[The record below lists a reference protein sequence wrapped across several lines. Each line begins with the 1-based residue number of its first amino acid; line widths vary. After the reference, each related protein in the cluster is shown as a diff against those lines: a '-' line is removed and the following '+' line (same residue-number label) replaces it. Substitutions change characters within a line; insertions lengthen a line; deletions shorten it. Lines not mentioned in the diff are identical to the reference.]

1 MIKVIANI
9 LSILLLAALF
19 LFPSR
24 FLNKSMDKMISLANE
39 ALNATMQ
46 EDWSTA
52 VNSLTHMHEQLDKD
66 RSTLHLFL
74 SHEAVEGLEA
84 AVSGCLRLTQIQDQ
98 PQTVLELE
106 FIITRAEHL
115 KSIEEFAISV
125 LI

>member
-1 MIKVIANI
+1 MTKIIANI

-19 LFPSR
+19 IFPCR
-24 FLNKSMDKMISLANE
+24 FLNESMDEMISLAKD
-39 ALNATMQ
+39 ALNATLQ
-46 EDWSTA
+46 DDWSTA
-52 VNSLTHMHEQLDKD
+52 VNSVTHMHEQLDKD
-66 RSTLHLFL
+66 RSTMHLFL

-84 AVSGCLRLTQIQDQ
+84 AVGGCLRLTQIQDK

-115 KSIEEFAISV
+115 KSIEDFAISV